1 MSKNKLSYIST
12 PDKYLYCWALV
23 KILKVISLHKKTQ
36 NRVLVYN
43 RKKGKVKE
51 DQKKTPAVVKQ
62 MMSGD
67 MHTCYLVETMLTV
80 KEEEKVVL
88 LIYSRKKGKVV
99 FFYSHIS

>member
-1 MSKNKLSYIST
+1 
-12 PDKYLYCWALV
+12 LV

-36 NRVLVYN
+36 NRVLVYS

-67 MHTCYLVETMLTV
+67 MHTCYLVKTMLTV